1 MKHIF
6 RMLLCAIGL
15 AQISL
20 SGWSQALP
28 KKPYVLPIS
37 VSVFN
42 EGTAL
47 PFTKFL
53 TLPIHPG
60 VQLGTEFSYHRK
72 GPNRIYQTANLG
84 YFYHNYMAQG
94 YYLNTEIA
102 YEFRAKFGLAFGALL
117 GVGYLHT
124 FSTQAE
130 YALSNGAY
138 LRKRDKGNPRFMP
151 SLALDLGYYIRG
163 KNTPGTKIFLRYQ
176 AWAEYPFSPGFIP
189 LMTHIN
195 LHLGVK
201 FHVTVPRK

>member
-6 RMLLCAIGL
+6 RTG
-15 AQISL
+15 L
-20 SGWSQALP
+20 SGTVALLFFLSGNAQDVP

-47 PFTKFL
+47 PFTQFL
-53 TLPIHPG
+53 TLPLHPG
-60 VQLGTEFSYHRK
+60 VQVGTEFTYHRK
-72 GPNRIYQTANLG
+72 GPNRIYQTANLA

-94 YYLNTEIA
+94 YSLNTEIA

-117 GVGYLHT
+117 GAGYLHT

-130 YALSNGAY
+130 YRLVNGEY
-138 LRKRDKGNPRFMP
+138 VRKRDRGNPRLMP
-151 SLALDLGYYIRG
+151 SLALDLGYYIKS

-176 AWAEYPFSPGFIP
+176 GWAEYPFSPGFIP
-189 LMTHIN
+189 IMTHIN

-201 FHVTVPRK
+201 FHVTIPRK